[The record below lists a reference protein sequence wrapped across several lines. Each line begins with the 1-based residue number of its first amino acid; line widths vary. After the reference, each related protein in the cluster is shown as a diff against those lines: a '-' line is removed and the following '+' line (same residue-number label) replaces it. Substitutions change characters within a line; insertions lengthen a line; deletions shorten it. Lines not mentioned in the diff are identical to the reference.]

1 MSRSLKDLFKRMSR
15 KHVPS
20 DPSRVELVERQTMI
34 EGIGELR
41 DKTVKE
47 IMVPRVDVAFI
58 SRDITLDELY
68 LIIAE
73 EGYSRYPVYEQ
84 TIDNIV
90 GILYVKDI
98 LRRDIQEEFDLPAL
112 MRKPYFIPESKHLD
126 DLLRVQ
132 AAQGP
137 HRHRHRRVRWGE
149 RDRLHGG
156 HPRGDRR

>member
-1 MSRSLKDLFKRMSR
+1 MSR

-84 TIDNIV
+84 I
-90 GILYVKDI
+90 G
-98 LRRDIQEEFDLPAL
+98 RASCRE
-112 MRKPYFIPESKHLD
+112 
-126 DLLRVQ
+126 RV
-132 AAQGP
+132 
-137 HRHRHRRVRWGE
+137 
-149 RDRLHGG
+149 
-156 HPRGDRR
+156 